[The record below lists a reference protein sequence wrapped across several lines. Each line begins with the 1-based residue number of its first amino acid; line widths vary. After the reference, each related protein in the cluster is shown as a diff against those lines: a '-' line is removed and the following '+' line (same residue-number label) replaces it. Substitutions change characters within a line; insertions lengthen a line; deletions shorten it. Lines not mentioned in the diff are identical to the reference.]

1 MPRGTVNARATRPER
16 RRPRPV
22 LGAAVVALASL
33 RAMGA
38 VAHPDDDPKA
48 AAVKAAFVYNFA
60 KFATWPAR
68 RFLSP
73 SAPVIL
79 CVRGGDLEW
88 RALRPLTEKQIGEHP
103 VEVRVLDADVPV
115 DACHIF
121 FSSEFASGGSL
132 RDALATASRY
142 AVLMVSD
149 MPGVA
154 SLGGQ
159 IGLVQDHNRLRFQVN
174 LDSVTRTGVKLSS
187 KLLQLAEI
195 VGPASQ

>member
-1 MPRGTVNARATRPER
+1 MV
-16 RRPRPV
+16 V
-22 LGAAVVALASL
+22 LVLVTALSG
-33 RAMGA
+33 GA

-68 RFLSP
+68 RFLAP
-73 SAPVIL
+73 SDPLVL
-79 CVRGGDLEW
+79 CVRRNDLDW
-88 RALRPLTEKQIGEHP
+88 HALRPLTEKQIGDHP
-103 VEVRVLDADVPV
+103 VRMRVVDADAPI

-121 FSSEFASGGSL
+121 FSTEFASPASL
-132 RDALATASRY
+132 RDALATARRY

-149 MPGVA
+149 MPGFA
-154 SLGGQ
+154 TAGGH
-159 IGLVQDHNRLRFQVN
+159 IGLVQDQNRLRFQVN